1 MGNVCGG
8 ESGAPPPDKAE
19 FAQFESSYSPPL
31 EVNDANQKVFFE
43 ISIGGTMIGVRLCC
57 CCGFCRLYPAR
68 PDSPPTHFTSL
79 LSPLCRSVTSLN

>member
-57 CCGFCRLYPAR
+57 CCGFCRLYPALTQLR
-68 PDSPPTHFTSL
+68 HLWLRGCLAYRDGAQI
-79 LSPLCRSVTSLN
+79 